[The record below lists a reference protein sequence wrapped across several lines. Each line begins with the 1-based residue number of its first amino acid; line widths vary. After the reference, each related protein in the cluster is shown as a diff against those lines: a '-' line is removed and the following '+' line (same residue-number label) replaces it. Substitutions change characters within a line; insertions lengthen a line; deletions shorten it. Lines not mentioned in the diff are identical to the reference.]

1 MAFPIA
7 LLNANNARRNTKKLK
22 ELIDK
27 RPEYKI
33 NQEAYDNQAIAK
45 AEAYGRDRGIQ
56 RQETQ
61 LEQDAANAVGDVKD
75 VASSTNALL
84 GAITAIK
91 ANQNATRRGLAQDEA
106 QLMAQKK
113 AQLLNVNQQMI
124 DEKDKAWNYNQNMP
138 YQMKVAA
145 LRDRVKYNQEQAAQQ
160 FAASS
165 NFMTNMFAGGG
176 FNWGGGQKQD
186 QSGVAGGGPMYN
198 SGGGGGG
205 GMMKGMGQTGMGGFG
220 F

>member
-1 MAFPIA
+1 MAFPVA
-7 LLNANNARRNTKKLK
+7 LINSNNARRNTKKLK

-33 NQEAYDNQAIAK
+33 NEEAYDNQAIAK

-91 ANQNATRRGLAQDEA
+91 ANQNTTRRGLAQDEA

-113 AQLLNVNQQMI
+113 AQLIDVNNQMI
-124 DEKDKAWNYNQNMP
+124 DEKDKAWNFNKNMP

-176 FNWGGGQKQD
+176 FNWGGGGQ
-186 QSGVAGGGPMYN
+186 
-198 SGGGGGG
+198 GGGGGSSTNTAAYNG
-205 GMMKGMGQTGMGGFG
+205 GGGFMPSNMNKP